1 MAKSASETAANRT
14 VWTDFLGAAREHLQ
28 GVEWTMNG
36 TLSMLRRRWPVL
48 ATCMGLCLGLAIL
61 ILLVVPSTYT
71 ATALLQI
78 NTRQEQVTKIDDV
91 VSGLAATDPAIRTEV
106 DVLTS
111 RRLAERV
118 VKKLQLINN
127 PDFLQN
133 TSVLGELKHAVV
145 YFLFPFSNSEERAEA
160 EAAERDLATRKAV
173 NILLDNLN
181 VQVKPRSFTI
191 VVTFN
196 AHSPEL
202 ASKVANAI
210 AAEYLTSQLED
221 KFDATKRANDWMNDR
236 LKQMQRDV
244 QTAQL
249 AVERFR
255 EQHGLTEA
263 KGVLLSDQQISDLN
277 SQLILSRTQLA
288 EAQAKFDR
296 TKQLQSSGRGID
308 TATEVLNSPLI
319 MNLRQ
324 QEAEIRRN
332 MSDLAS
338 RYGERHPRMLNV
350 RNELRDLQ
358 RKIYE
363 EITKIQGSL
372 ENEVAVAEARVK
384 TLAEQLEALQAKTSL
399 STDANVQLSELERQL
414 QAEKTLYENFLG
426 RSKEIAQMDMT
437 QTDARVISQAEV
449 PMQASSPKKGMTLL
463 LALLAGGALGI
474 ALMLLLEMLDGSYR
488 TAQQLEMA
496 SGVPV
501 LGMLGELPHDMDVAH
516 YVVDKPTGAF
526 TEGVRA
532 ARTALNF
539 ANPDKKPQVLLI
551 TSTVPQEGK
560 SLFSISIAQLA
571 AAGGAKVLLVDA
583 DLRRPSVSKQ
593 LGLTPKAGLAEVL
606 ADTAKLKSVILTLPK
621 SGLEVMPALPNTQ
634 FAQELLSSKKMKDLM
649 AAWRKDY
656 DLIVIDSPPV
666 MAVADTITLSTMAD
680 ALLFM
685 VRWGTTPRQLVLNA
699 VKQLKNCNTP
709 LAGCMLTRVDLEKQ
723 QAYGYGDYGYYY
735 GKYKEYYND

>member
-1 MAKSASETAANRT
+1 
-14 VWTDFLGAAREHLQ
+14 
-28 GVEWTMNG
+28 
-36 TLSMLRRRWPVL
+36 
-48 ATCMGLCLGLAIL
+48 
-61 ILLVVPSTYT
+61 
-71 ATALLQI
+71 
-78 NTRQEQVTKIDDV
+78 
-91 VSGLAATDPAIRTEV
+91 
-106 DVLTS
+106 
-111 RRLAERV
+111 
-118 VKKLQLINN
+118 
-127 PDFLQN
+127 
-133 TSVLGELKHAVV
+133 
-145 YFLFPFSNSEERAEA
+145 
-160 EAAERDLATRKAV
+160 
-173 NILLDNLN
+173 
-181 VQVKPRSFTI
+181 
-191 VVTFN
+191 
-196 AHSPEL
+196 
-202 ASKVANAI
+202 
-210 AAEYLTSQLED
+210 
-221 KFDATKRANDWMNDR
+221 
-236 LKQMQRDV
+236 
-244 QTAQL
+244 
-249 AVERFR
+249 
-255 EQHGLTEA
+255 
-263 KGVLLSDQQISDLN
+263 
-277 SQLILSRTQLA
+277 
-288 EAQAKFDR
+288 
-296 TKQLQSSGRGID
+296 QSSGRGID